1 MPGIDMETQGTGR
14 PAPERPPKEWYGELA
29 GVAATA
35 LALGVGE
42 LVAAATGGP
51 SAPLVAVGG
60 VAVDAA
66 PTPVKEFAVA
76 VFYTYDKLA
85 LQAGIVLVLAAFAAF
100 IGLLAMRRLRYG
112 LAGVAVF
119 GAIGVLAS
127 ATRASATWAYP
138 LPSVVGALA
147 AAGLLVLLRRTLPRR
162 AAVAAQDL
170 GDDTSPDDTDVAA
183 QGERTP
189 VQGARSPSSDVDA
202 DVSVVDGAGQ
212 PPGRRRFL
220 VLAVGA
226 IGAAAVAVPGGRRL
240 WAQRVAAAR
249 AAVVLPSP
257 SSPAPP
263 LPAEV
268 SAGVP
273 GVKPFVTS
281 TADFYRIDTAL
292 TVPQMEPKDWRLR
305 IHGRVKRPLTLT
317 YEQLLAR
324 PMVERYITLACVSN
338 EVGGEL
344 IGNARWLGVPIK
356 DLLDEVEP
364 DGGADQVVS
373 RSVDGYTAGTPTAAL
388 RDGRDALLAVGMN
401 GEPLPVEHGFP
412 VRMVVPGLYGYV
424 SATKWLTE
432 LELSRFS
439 DFSAYWVRRGYAAQA
454 PVKTQSRIDTPAAGR
469 RLAPGPVMVAGV
481 AWAQHRG
488 VSAVEVRVD
497 DGPWQQ
503 ATLAT
508 VPSVDTW
515 RQWSWP
521 WQATPG
527 KHRLQVRATDHT
539 GQVQPG
545 QGHKPLPDGATGW
558 HTIKVTVT

>member
-1 MPGIDMETQGTGR
+1 MSGNEMESRETGG
-14 PAPERPPKEWYGELA
+14 PTPQRPPKQWYGELA

-85 LQAGIVLVLAAFAAF
+85 LQAGIVLVLAVFAAF
-100 IGLLAMRRLRYG
+100 IGVLAMRRLWYGLVGVALFGVIGGLAAATRYG
-112 LAGVAVF
+112 
-119 GAIGVLAS
+119 
-127 ATRASATWAYP
+127 ATWEYP

-147 AAGLLVLLRRTLPRR
+147 AAGLLALLRRTLP
-162 AAVAAQDL
+162 APSAVSARDL
-170 GDDTSPDDTDVAA
+170 GEESAPETDAA
-183 QGERTP
+183 
-189 VQGARSPSSDVDA
+189 ARGTGSSSDA
-202 DVSVVDGAGQ
+202 DTPVVDGTGQ
-212 PPGRRRFL
+212 AAGRRRFL
-220 VLAVGA
+220 TLAIGA

-249 AAVVLPSP
+249 DAVVLPAP
-257 SSPAPP
+257 ASPAPT
-263 LPAEV
+263 LPAKV
-268 SAGVP
+268 SVGVP
-273 GVKPFVTS
+273 GVKPFVTRN
-281 TADFYRIDTAL
+281 ADFYRIDTAL
-292 TVPQMEPKDWRLR
+292 SVPQVEPKDWQLR

-317 YEQLLAR
+317 YDQLLAM
-324 PMVERYITLACVSN
+324 PMVERYITLTCVSN
-338 EVGGEL
+338 EVGGDL
-344 IGNARWLGVPIK
+344 LGNARWLGVPIK
-356 DLLDEVEP
+356 GLLDEVEP
-364 DGGADQVVS
+364 DDGADQVVS
-373 RSVDGYTAGTPTAAL
+373 RSVDGYTAGMPTAAL
-388 RDGRDALLAVGMN
+388 RDGRDALLVVGMN

-412 VRMVVPGLYGYV
+412 VRMVVPGVFGYL

-432 LELSRFS
+432 LELSSFS
-439 DFSAYWVRRGYAAQA
+439 DFSAYWARRGYAEKA

-469 RLAPGPVMVAGV
+469 RLAQGQVMVAGA

-497 DGPWQQ
+497 DGPWERAQ
-503 ATLAT
+503 LAA

-527 KHRLQVRATDHT
+527 KHRLQVRAIDRT
-539 GQVQPG
+539 GQVQTG
-545 QGHKPLPDGATGW
+545 KEQKPVPDGATGW

>member
-1 MPGIDMETQGTGR
+1 METQMAGR
-14 PAPERPPKEWYGELA
+14 PAPEKPPKQWYGELA

-76 VFYTYDKLA
+76 AFYTYDKLA
-85 LQAGIVLVLAAFAAF
+85 LQAGIVLVLAVFAAF
-100 IGLLAMRRLRYG
+100 IGVLAMRRLRYG

-119 GAIGVLAS
+119 AVIGVLAS

-138 LPSVVGALA
+138 LPTVAGALT
-147 AAGLLVLLRRTLPRR
+147 AAGLLVLLRRILPRR
-162 AAVAAQDL
+162 SSGSAQDQ
-170 GDDTSPDDTDVAA
+170 GNDTGADSDVAA
-183 QGERTP
+183 HEAPTP
-189 VQGARSPSSDVDA
+189 VQGARSPSSDVGM
-202 DVSVVDGAGQ
+202 SVVDGPRQ

-220 VLAVGA
+220 ALAGGA
-226 IGAAAVAVPGGRRL
+226 IGAAVVAVPGGRRL

-249 AAVVLPSP
+249 AAVVLPPP

-263 LPAEV
+263 LPAKV
-268 SAGVP
+268 SAHVP
-273 GVKPFVTS
+273 GLEPFVTRN
-281 TADFYRIDTAL
+281 ADFYRIDTAL
-292 TVPQMEPKDWRLR
+292 TVPQMEPKDWQLK

-317 YEQLLAR
+317 YEQLLTR
-324 PMVERYITLACVSN
+324 PMVERYITLSCVSN
-338 EVGGEL
+338 EVGGDL
-344 IGNARWLGVPIK
+344 VGNARWLGVPIK

-364 DGGADQVVS
+364 DDGADQVVS

-439 DFSAYWVRRGYAAQA
+439 DFSAYWVRRDYAALA
-454 PVKTQSRIDTPAAGR
+454 PVKTQSRIDTPAAGKR
-469 RLAPGPVMVAGV
+469 VEPGLVMVAGV

-497 DGPWQQ
+497 DGPWQPAQ
-503 ATLAT
+503 LAA

-521 WQATPG
+521 WQAAPG
-527 KHRLQVRATDHT
+527 KHRLQVRATDNT
-539 GQVQPG
+539 GQVQTG
-545 QGHKPLPDGATGW
+545 QVHKPLPDGATGW
-558 HTIKVTVT
+558 HTIKVTVA

>member
-1 MPGIDMETQGTGR
+1 MTGR
-14 PAPERPPKEWYGELA
+14 PAPVNLPKQWYGELA

-66 PTPVKEFAVA
+66 PTPVKEFAVTL
-76 VFYTYDKLA
+76 FYTYDKLA
-85 LQAGIVLVLAAFAAF
+85 LQAGIVLVLAVFAAF
-100 IGLLAMRRLRYG
+100 IGALAMRRLAYG

-119 GAIGVLAS
+119 GVIGVLAS

-138 LPSVVGALA
+138 LPTVVGALA

-162 AAVAAQDL
+162 AAVSAPDL
-170 GDDTSPDDTDVAA
+170 GDTGPDTNVPA
-183 QGERTP
+183 QETSTL
-189 VQGARSPSSDVDA
+189 VQGARSTSSDA
-202 DVSVVDGAGQ
+202 GMSVVEGAGQ
-212 PPGRRRFL
+212 PPDRRRFL
-220 VLAVGA
+220 ALAVGA

-263 LPAEV
+263 LPAKV

-273 GVKPFVTS
+273 GAEPFVTRN
-281 TADFYRIDTAL
+281 ADFYRIDTAL

-305 IHGRVKRPLTLT
+305 VHGRVKRPLTLT

-439 DFSAYWVRRGYAAQA
+439 DFSAYWVRRDYAALA
-454 PVKTQSRIDTPAAGR
+454 PVKTQSRIDTPAAGK
-469 RLAPGPVMVAGV
+469 RLEQGLVMVAGV

-503 ATLAT
+503 AQLAA

-527 KHRLQVRATDHT
+527 KHRLQVRATDNT
-539 GQVQPG
+539 GQVQTG
-545 QGHKPLPDGATGW
+545 RVHKPLPDGATGR
-558 HTIKVTVT
+558 HTIELTVT

>member
-1 MPGIDMETQGTGR
+1 MTGR
-14 PAPERPPKEWYGELA
+14 PPPVKPPKQWYGELA

-66 PTPVKEFAVA
+66 PTPVKEFAVTL
-76 VFYTYDKLA
+76 FYTYDKLA
-85 LQAGIVLVLAAFAAF
+85 LQAGIVLVLAVFAAF
-100 IGLLAMRRLRYG
+100 IGALAMRRLAYG

-119 GAIGVLAS
+119 GMIGVLAS

-138 LPSVVGALA
+138 LPTVVGALA

-162 AAVAAQDL
+162 AAVSAPDL
-170 GDDTSPDDTDVAA
+170 GDTGPDTNVVAQEA
-183 QGERTP
+183 PTP
-189 VQGARSPSSDVDA
+189 VEGARSPSSDA
-202 DVSVVDGAGQ
+202 GMSVMDGAGQ

-220 VLAVGA
+220 ALAVGA

-263 LPAEV
+263 LPAKV

-273 GVKPFVTS
+273 GAESFVTRN
-281 TADFYRIDTAL
+281 ADFYRIDTAL

-305 IHGRVKRPLTLT
+305 VHGRVKRPLTLT

-344 IGNARWLGVPIK
+344 VGNARWLGVPIK

-439 DFSAYWVRRGYAAQA
+439 DFSAYWVRRDYAALA

-469 RLAPGPVMVAGV
+469 RLEQGLVMVAGV

-503 ATLAT
+503 AQLAA

-527 KHRLQVRATDHT
+527 KHRLQVRATDNT
-539 GQVQPG
+539 GQVQTG
-545 QGHKPLPDGATGW
+545 RVHKPLPDGATGR
-558 HTIKVTVT
+558 HTIELTVT